1 MNTLERILEL
11 LPPPYSNAKGSVI
24 AELVAAFALEY
35 DAIQEDIERLRRTHW
50 VNQAY
55 SFADLKKI
63 AALCGVEP
71 LPYETLETLR
81 ARLLPTV
88 EAMLSG
94 ALAPADIRL
103 FVETYLRNAEAAYAS
118 VFLHGLVENRVEDPW
133 TAPENRPRFRP
144 LELEEFPERLCS
156 SPTLRARGGLVPALF
171 RWTETNTGLDHATPT
186 LRIVGL
192 GGRRTTVPLIANLT
206 TGDMLLFPDRLAAGS
221 ELIIAPRG
229 TTDRTLTATLN
240 GEDVSERLKSMSGF
254 GLGTSFSVEQFDEA
268 AQVPPLPRGRSEWI
282 YLSLGLYDVRGL
294 DHFSFALAD
303 DLLREGAFDE
313 TSFDHALFPT
323 GPGAQLEM
331 SWREREAA
339 SFEVVVPRT
348 MVSEPAGADLPM
360 RPHQLV
366 ADALERSIGVLH
378 AAGVRAVVR
387 FVPFEEVQRQQVR
400 HWRPW
405 VLLDPEEG
413 PAGRNDKFDLGF
425 RLGEGGLG
433 TARFE

>member
-11 LPPPYSNAKGSVI
+11 LPPPYSIANDSVL
-24 AELVAAFALEY
+24 AQLVDAFALEY

-55 SFADLKKI
+55 DFEDLRKI

-81 ARLLPTV
+81 ARLLPMV

-94 ALAPADIRL
+94 ALGPADIRL
-103 FVETYLRNAEAAYAS
+103 FVETYLRNAEHAYSS
-118 VFLHGLVENRVEDPW
+118 VFLPGLLENPVPDPW
-133 TAPENRPRFRP
+133 TTPRQRPLFRP
-144 LELEEFPERLCS
+144 LALEEFPERPRS

-171 RWTETNTGLDHATPT
+171 RWTETNTGLEHAIPT
-186 LRIVGL
+186 LRLVGL
-192 GGRRTTVPLIANLT
+192 GGRRTTAPLIANLT
-206 TGDMLLFPDRLAAGS
+206 TGDMILFPDRIDAGS
-221 ELIIAPRG
+221 ELLIAPRDA
-229 TTDRTLTATLN
+229 TDRTLTATLN
-240 GEDVSERLKSMSGF
+240 GEDVSARLKSLSGF
-254 GLGTSFSVEQFDEA
+254 VLGTPFSTAQFDQV
-268 AQVPPLPRGRSEWI
+268 AQVPPLPRGSSEWI

-294 DHFSFALAD
+294 DTFSFALAD
-303 DLLREGAFDE
+303 DALREGAFDE
-313 TSFDHALFPT
+313 TSFDHALFPA
-323 GPGAQLEM
+323 GPMAQLEL

-348 MVSEPAGADLPM
+348 IVSEPAGADLPM
-360 RPHQLV
+360 RPHLLV
-366 ADALERSIGVLH
+366 ADALERSIGALH

-387 FVPFEEVQRQQVR
+387 FVPFKEVQRQQVR

-405 VLLDPEEG
+405 VLLDPEQG
-413 PAGRNDKFDLGF
+413 PAGRNDRFDFGF